1 MAATITDKIMV
12 ASSGTRP
19 NPTTLTAQK
28 SIGASLLNADDLTGW
43 GTSTPVTFVIY
54 KIDSNGN
61 EVVGTRSDWKGIVSG
76 NTITQLTLTAGTDTI
91 YPSGSPVIAVAS
103 ARWADDFTAAML
115 VSHNQNGTLKDGS
128 VGNTTITDGS
138 VTTTKIADANI
149 TNAKLSTT
157 TGEVGGVWQTYSP
170 TITNF
175 TLGNGTITYCK
186 YTRVGKNVNYKGRF
200 VYGSTSSFTGVATIS
215 LPVNAAADY
224 LSGDAMNG
232 GAMITDSGV
241 TVRPGIPHFV
251 TSSTM
256 SIAAIA
262 TLTGSNPVFTDYT
275 PSTRDIQTSGP
286 ITWSTGDVVQW
297 DVTYEGV

>member
-115 VSHNQNGTLKDGS
+115 VSHNQNGTLKDGA
-128 VGNTTITDGS
+128 VGNTTIADSSVSTSKIGDAAVTAAKIDLTTLPGIQQAWQSPSLLNSWVHFGS
-138 VTTTKIADANI
+138 PFNTPAYYKDSLGMVHFKGVIKSGTNANI
-149 TNAKLSTT
+149 FVLPVGYRPLAELYMMTNSNTATAVVRVKP
-157 TGEVGGVWQTYSP
+157 TGEVYQDT
-170 TITNF
+170 
-175 TLGNGTITYCK
+175 
-186 YTRVGKNVNYKGRF
+186 
-200 VYGSTSSFTGVATIS
+200 GSTTALS
-215 LPVNAAADY
+215 LDN
-224 LSGDAMNG
+224 L
-232 GAMITDSGV
+232 
-241 TVRPGIPHFV
+241 HFR
-251 TSSTM
+251 
-256 SIAAIA
+256 AE
-262 TLTGSNPVFTDYT
+262 N
-275 PSTRDIQTSGP
+275 
-286 ITWSTGDVVQW
+286 
-297 DVTYEGV
+297 